1 MPFSKLWSSP
11 RLNTCKNTTEEKWL
25 LWYYLRF
32 QVFWKKAKIINLYFS
47 KLASQNT
54 TESKFNIYSIFFF
67 NLLCMKMNY
76 HTMVWL
82 LYIKCC
88 ICFSLFIVGNTLLP
102 VAFVTSITNMSFE
115 SKSVTTCGNNK
126 FETIFLQNFS
136 RIFKSVSITGFKTSH
151 TAFTC
156 IKKSSML
163 YLFQRVIRN
172 WSKIDTNWV
181 SITNWGKIITNLGS
195 SICYNSGQF
204 QLLQIRTGITN
215 WGNYYK
221 LELDPKYE
229 FIFFQN

>member
-1 MPFSKLWSSP
+1 MPH
-11 RLNTCKNTTEEKWL
+11 
-25 LWYYLRF
+25 
-32 QVFWKKAKIINLYFS
+32 V
-47 KLASQNT
+47 
-54 TESKFNIYSIFFF
+54 
-67 NLLCMKMNY
+67 
-76 HTMVWL
+76 
-82 LYIKCC
+82 
-88 ICFSLFIVGNTLLP
+88 CFYLFIVENTLLL
-102 VAFVTSITNMSFE
+102 VAFVTGITNMSFE
-115 SKSVTTCGNNK
+115 SKSITTCGNNK

-221 LELDPKYE
+221 LELDPRYE